1 MYSGVC
7 YMVGEYEKNMCFEL
21 TKTDIRL
28 KRIINTNSICKLT
41 ASLVKHKIDATVEGI
56 CY

>member
-21 TKTDIRL
+21 TKNWYSFEKKYWHEFDL
-28 KRIINTNSICKLT
+28 QINCIP
-41 ASLVKHKIDATVEGI
+41 G
-56 CY
+56 